1 MEWINAISSTSFAP
15 ERVRNT
21 LLRISESWLAD
32 LPPLRVLLESFGER
46 KRDIVHLIA
55 VSPVSSE
62 KLVRDPEAL
71 VWLSEPEVLAS
82 SRGIGRMRKDLEELS
97 TKPPQRVN
105 DFTALRRW
113 KQREMLRI
121 ALRDVGGIADVEQ
134 TTLELS
140 QLAEICVREITDRLY
155 MDLVRRLGEPG
166 TPFVML
172 GMGKFGGNDLNYS
185 SDIDVVFYYG
195 ETGQLASGLTRQE
208 FFARLMQ
215 KIIEVFK
222 TTDPAGPLFR
232 IDLRLRPEGDAGLL
246 VRSLDSMEN
255 YYAAFGET
263 WERMALSKARI
274 VAGDDELAYEFSQR
288 LQAFIYP
295 RSVGPEMIEEVA
307 HIKGRIEREI
317 VGETNLHRNVKL
329 GRGGIREIE
338 FISQSLQLLH
348 GSRHAFLQER
358 GTLKSLHA
366 LQQLDLL
373 PREAMETLI
382 RAYRFLRITE
392 HRLQIVEEAQTH
404 TLPDSPQALELI
416 AQSLACSGL
425 ISGDNYTEA
434 FLRTLETHTT
444 AVREIFEAVMKSDKE
459 ETILRDVT
467 FFENPARAQKSL
479 QELGEGSGSS
489 LVSPRTRKLF
499 GRLEPELLHA
509 ISRTADPDATLTRF
523 LRFTERYGLR
533 GALYETLLVN
543 PRVMELLIKLFDSS
557 AFLSEIA
564 IRRPQLVEEV
574 ARLGNLGDASDVD
587 TQLTGLARNDEN
599 LPWQDWVRVYRR
611 AQQLRIGLRDLLG
624 FATLPEVFA
633 EHTALADACL
643 LFTQRQLKLEDQLT
657 VVSLG
662 KFGGQELG
670 YGADLDV
677 VFIGSDPAAGAQLV
691 RAMTEQSGEGRVF
704 AMDARLRPEG
714 EKGELAVT
722 LGEWRDYFSRG
733 RGGLWEAQA
742 LTKAR
747 PISGPLQEEFLE
759 SAQSVWRQHG
769 QREDL
774 FPEIAAMLS
783 RVAEH
788 RGGNPLLDFKTGP
801 CGLMRIEFFVQA
813 NQMRSGVWEPNTLR
827 ALDALSRAGALSLE
841 TTQELAAV
849 YLWLRQLET
858 VLRRMNDT
866 PVSRLPEDTLEQ
878 KRLAIRCGFASASH
892 LLDQMKTTSEVIQRW
907 AALKT
912 FS

>member
-1 MEWINAISSTSFAP
+1 MEWIDAIASTSFAP
-15 ERVRNT
+15 DRVRNT
-21 LLRISESWLAD
+21 FLRISESWPAG
-32 LPPLRVLLESFGER
+32 LPPFRDVLGSFDKMER
-46 KRDIVHLIA
+46 DVVHLIA
-55 VSPVSSE
+55 VSPVSGE
-62 KLVRDPEAL
+62 KLVRDPAAL
-71 VWLSEPEVLAS
+71 VWLSEPDVLTS
-82 SRGIGRMRKDLEELS
+82 NRGMGRMRKDLEELS
-97 TKPPQRVN
+97 ILFPPQRVD
-105 DFTALRRW
+105 DFSALRRW

-121 ALRDVGGIADVEQ
+121 ALRDVGGIAGVEQ

-140 QLAEICVREITDRLY
+140 QLAEICVREITGRHY
-155 MDLVRRLGEPG
+155 VELVRRLGEPG

-185 SDIDVVFYYG
+185 SDIDVVFFYD
-195 ETGQLASGLTRQE
+195 ETGQMASGLTRQE

-222 TTDPAGPLFR
+222 ATDPAGPLFR
-232 IDLRLRPEGDAGLL
+232 IDLRLRPEGDGGPL

-274 VAGDDELAYEFSQR
+274 VAGDDELAYEFFQR

-382 RAYRFLRITE
+382 AAYRFLRITE

-404 TLPDSPQALELI
+404 TLPDNPQALELI
-416 AQSLACSGL
+416 AKSLACSGL
-425 ISGDNYTEA
+425 IAGVNCTEA
-434 FLRTLETHTT
+434 FLAALETHTT
-444 AVREIFEAVMKSDKE
+444 AVREIFEAVMKSDSE
-459 ETILRDVT
+459 ETVIHDVA
-467 FFENPARAQKSL
+467 FFEDPVRAQKSL

-499 GRLEPELLHA
+499 GRLEPELLQA
-509 ISRTADPDATLTRF
+509 IENAADPDATLTRF
-523 LRFTERYGLR
+523 VRFTERYGLR

-543 PRVMELLIKLFDSS
+543 PRVLELLVKLFDSS

-574 ARLGNLGDASDVD
+574 ARLGNLGEPFDVSA
-587 TQLTGLARNDEN
+587 QLSGLARNDEN

-633 EHTALADACL
+633 ETTALADACL
-643 LFTQRQLKLEDQLT
+643 LFTQRQLKLDDQLT
-657 VVSLG
+657 VVALG

-677 VFIGSDPAAGAQLV
+677 VFVGSEPAAAAQLV
-691 RAMTEQSGEGRVF
+691 RAMTEQTGEGRVF
-704 AMDARLRPEG
+704 AVDARLRPEG
-714 EKGELAVT
+714 DKGQLAITVD
-722 LGEWRDYFSRG
+722 EWKDYFERG
-733 RGGLWEAQA
+733 RGALWEAQS

-747 PISGPLQEEFLE
+747 PISGPLQADFLKT
-759 SAQSVWRQHG
+759 AQSVWRQHG
-769 QREDL
+769 QREEL
-774 FPEIAAMLS
+774 FSGVSAMLN

-813 NQMRSGVWEPNTLR
+813 HQMRAGVWETNTLR
-827 ALDALSRAGALSLE
+827 ALDALAGAGALPHE
-841 TTQELAAV
+841 TVRELSSA

-858 VLRRMNDT
+858 VLRRMTDT
-866 PVSRLPEDTLEQ
+866 PVSRLPENTLEL
-878 KRLAIRCGFASASH
+878 KRLAQRCGFANSDA
-892 LLDQMKTTSEVIQRW
+892 LLDRMKITGETIHHR
-907 AALKT
+907 ANL
-912 FS
+912 